1 MTGIDS
7 NPAVGRYYLGS
18 EFQCRD
24 MLDVSVEEMRGYDF
38 VHLGA
43 PCQRWSKMTACR
55 PELREKY
62 PDLITPMRPRLIE
75 AGVPYVI
82 ENVEGSPLL
91 DPVWLCGLS
100 FNKLLYRHRGF
111 EAGNGLVIPPL
122 RHPEHVIPASK
133 AGHWVPGT
141 VMSIAGHIAPIE
153 LARDLMGLERY
164 VPRDYLKEAAPAY
177 MTAYVAAHAAA
188 YLSREAALCLTRLP
202 TGGQCWPPSWPEAAR
217 CGRWTTPASG

>member
-7 NPAVGRYYLGS
+7 NPDVGKFYPG

-24 MLDVSVEEMRGYDF
+24 MLSVSIDELRGYDF
-38 VHLGA
+38 IHVGP
-43 PCQRWSKMTACR
+43 PCQRWSKMTSCR
-55 PELREKY
+55 PELRERY

-91 DPVWLCGLS
+91 SPVWLCGQS
-100 FNKLLYRHRGF
+100 FGKLLYRHRGF

-122 RHPEHVIPASK
+122 RHPDHVIRASK
-133 AGHWVPGT
+133 AGHWEPGT
-141 VMSIAGHIAPIE
+141 VMSIAGHIAPIGM
-153 LARDLMGLERY
+153 ARELMGLSRY
-164 VPRDYLKEAAPAY
+164 VPRDYMKEAAPAY

-188 YLSREAALCLTRLP
+188 YLSREAA
-202 TGGQCWPPSWPEAAR
+202 
-217 CGRWTTPASG
+217 